1 MSVIEYSAERHIQV
15 IAEENYEHGFKDGK
29 SAGISEGIIG
39 SIAILKKAGKDDAT
53 IMEWISEQ
61 YNLSLDQVEK
71 YLLKLMESKIMAN
84 NDQSM
89 TSTDELYF
97 YSKEYLD
104 EQERLRV
111 IEDNIVHERIQNKR
125 IKELTEQ
132 NKALKKEHAELL
144 ASINAKKQLLKTNGI
159 EK

>member
-1 MSVIEYSAERHIQV
+1 MNVIEYSAERHIQV

-29 SAGISEGIIG
+29 SESIIG
-39 SIAILKKAGKDDAT
+39 SIVLLRKAGKDDAT

-144 ASINAKKQLLKTNGI
+144 ASINARKQLLKTDGI